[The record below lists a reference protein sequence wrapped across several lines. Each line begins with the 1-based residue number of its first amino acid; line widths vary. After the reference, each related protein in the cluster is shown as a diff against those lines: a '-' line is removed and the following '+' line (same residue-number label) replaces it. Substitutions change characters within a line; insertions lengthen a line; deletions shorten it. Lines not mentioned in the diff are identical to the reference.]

1 MQQQQQEE
9 LTKHQH
15 TTTTMPKKQ
24 SFDEILAEATSKD
37 IALEGVGNWGIFG
50 FVSVFCVVLPG
61 YLFTTPM
68 IGMELEK
75 NAALYGAV
83 TLVSAVFLTYASKRV
98 ADGMFNSESSRYSE
112 EMQKLASQ
120 RAVGFSMFK
129 NNVMYL
135 FFTLFLA
142 FWFIPTFT
150 ANDKIRFALSV
161 TTPAFTMA
169 YLSTY
174 SK

>member
-1 MQQQQQEE
+1 
-9 LTKHQH
+9 
-15 TTTTMPKKQ
+15 MPKKQ

-37 IALEGVGNWGIFG
+37 VALEGVGNWGIFG

-75 NAALYGAV
+75 NVTLYGAV

-98 ADGMFNSESSRYSE
+98 ADGMYNSESSKFKVQ

-120 RAVGFSMFK
+120 RAIGFSMFK

-142 FWFIPTFT
+142 FWLIPTFT

-161 TTPAFTMA
+161 TAPAFTMA